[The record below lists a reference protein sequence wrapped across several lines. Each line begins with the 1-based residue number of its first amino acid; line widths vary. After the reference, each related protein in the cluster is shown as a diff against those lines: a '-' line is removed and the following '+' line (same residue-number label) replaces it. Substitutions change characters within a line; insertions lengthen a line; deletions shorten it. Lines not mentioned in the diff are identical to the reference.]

1 LSAPPSSRIR
11 DRHLVVLAAT
21 LAAGTLACGDT
32 SLPSAPGVRPTT
44 AITATAAFQVN
55 DTADVVDA
63 APGNGICQTAAGTC
77 TLRAAIQESNALAGE
92 NTINLPAGTYPLSIL
107 PHPGK
112 DDASGSLA
120 ITGPLRIFGAGTD
133 TTIVDG
139 IAFRNQGLTQVN
151 LKVKATAGSV
161 MLSGLTL
168 LNGGDYTSGLCGG
181 SNLGV
186 EGGATVLLRKVA
198 VRRGRDYCGSGGIR
212 NSGNLTLDQS
222 VVANNGTQGG
232 AGGGIG
238 NEGTLTIGRSTISAN
253 LAESVGGIFNDDEG
267 QLIMRNSTLSAN
279 RAEFYASGLYN
290 SGSAILNNV
299 TISKNGE
306 TDLDIPAV
314 RTFGSG
320 VTEISNTII
329 GGNVGPNCAGTLTSA
344 GYNLL
349 GGTAGCT
356 LVGDGTGNIIG
367 VAPKLGP
374 LQDNGGPTPTHALL
388 GGSPALNAGNPATPG
403 SSATAC
409 LPGDQRLLPRS
420 ATRCDIGAVEMQ

>member
-1 LSAPPSSRIR
+1 MNIRLLPSGLALSA
-11 DRHLVVLAAT
+11 LGLAA
-21 LAAGTLACGDT
+21 CGGDPST
-32 SLPSAPGVRPTT
+32 QPNSSADQVADLPSPS
-44 AITATAAFQVN
+44 ATISFQVN
-55 DTADVVDA
+55 STADIVDA
-63 APGNGICQTAAGTC
+63 APGNGVCRTASGTC

-92 NTINLPAGTYPLSIL
+92 NTINLPAGTYPLSIP

-120 ITGPLRIFGAGTD
+120 ITGPLRILGTGTA

-139 IAFRNQGLTQVN
+139 IAFRNQGYTQVSI
-151 LKVKATAGSV
+151 KVVATAGSV
-161 MLSGLTL
+161 TLSSLTL
-168 LNGGDYTSGLCGG
+168 LNGGDWTSGLCGG
-181 SNLGV
+181 SNLRV
-186 EGGATVLLRKVA
+186 EAGATVALRKVA
-198 VRRGRDYCGSGGIR
+198 VRGGRDYCEAGGIR
-212 NSGNLTLDQS
+212 NSGSLTLDQS
-222 VVANNGTQGG
+222 VVANNGSPS

-238 NEGTLTIGRSTISAN
+238 NDGTLTIGRSTISAN
-253 LAESVGGIFNDDEG
+253 LGETTGGIFNDDKG
-267 QLIMRNSTLSAN
+267 QLIIRNSTLSAN

-306 TDLDIPAV
+306 TDLLDIPAV
-314 RTFGSG
+314 GTFGSG

-329 GGNVGPNCAGTLTSA
+329 GGNIGPNCAGTLTSH
-344 GYNLL
+344 GYNLI

-388 GGSPALNAGNPATPG
+388 AGSPARNAGNPATPG
-403 SSATAC
+403 SSTIAC
-409 LPGDQRLLPRS
+409 PTGDQRLLPRG
-420 ATRCDIGAVEMQ
+420 ATRCDIGSVEMQ